1 MVSTEGMPKYGAG
14 FSVWTGRAR
23 SGLSQMSRNVRMENS
38 LAKFCAS
45 LAPHFSEVIRQNLC
59 KLKLGAFQ
67 RDSYDAEVSE
77 Q

>member
-14 FSVWTGRAR
+14 FSVWIGRTTSR
-23 SGLSQMSRNVRMENS
+23 LSQMSRNVRMENS

-45 LAPHFSEVIRQNLC
+45 LAPHFSAVIRQKLC
-59 KLKLGAFQ
+59 KLKPGAFQ
-67 RDSYDAEVSE
+67 RDPCDAEVSE